1 MMTKESSAKIVN
13 FMTLGA
19 GVLVLGHGH
28 TCIVKMQYFFSSYCL
43 HWHDYVVMMT
53 KGGSTKIVNF
63 MTHRARALMLAWGHI
78 SHYTAYASYSTLI
91 NI

>member
-1 MMTKESSAKIVN
+1 MYSKNAVFLLFILS
-13 FMTLGA
+13 TL
-19 GVLVLGHGH
+19 
-28 TCIVKMQYFFSSYCL
+28 
-43 HWHDYVVMMT
+43 WHEYVVMMT

-78 SHYTAYASYSTLI
+78 SHYTAYASSSTLI